1 MTTSRRDFLTTSAV
15 TAAALATGT
24 GLAARAAA
32 GLARPNRNAP
42 LRILILGGTG
52 FLGPACMES
61 ALAAG
66 HKVTLFNSGRTEE
79 RRKAGHRPSVV
90 PEGVETLI
98 GNRDPEKTA
107 DDRRLAG
114 LPDDQK
120 KADPN
125 SPKGLS
131 QLAKAIEN
139 GATWDAVIDTSGYWP
154 RMVKASAS
162 LLAPAVKQYVF
173 ISTLSVYKNNNVPF
187 RDESDDLATL
197 ADPAVEDFGADF
209 SNYGGGKAMCEAAAE
224 AAMPGRVCNLRPGFI
239 VGERDS
245 SGRFIYWPIR
255 ATKGGE
261 MIVPGKPDDFIQIV
275 DVRDLADFT
284 ILCIAN
290 STNGPINV
298 TGEPIP
304 MKQMVDGCIKAAA
317 AGGAKTTATWVD
329 PAFLSE
335 QGVEPQQHFPL
346 WIPPEGEAAG
356 FHRREVSKAVKA
368 GLKFRPVEVTAK
380 ATIDWYNSLPSD
392 IQSKIVPAML
402 GEKEQQVLDA
412 WRKKQGG

>member
-1 MTTSRRDFLTTSAV
+1 MTTSRREFISAA
-15 TAAALATGT
+15 TLSAAALA
-24 GLAARAAA
+24 A
-32 GLARPNRNAP
+32 GVAGVAPLSFARPNRPYRSAP

-90 PEGVETLI
+90 PEGVETFI
-98 GNRDPEKTA
+98 GNRDPDKTA

-120 KADPN
+120 KPDPN

-139 GATWDAVIDTSGYWP
+139 GAKWDAVIDTSGYWP
-154 RMVKASAS
+154 RIVKASAT
-162 LLAPAVKQYVF
+162 LLAPAAKQYVF

-187 RDESDDLATL
+187 RDESDELATL
-197 ADPAVEDFGADF
+197 SDPATEEFGADF
-209 SNYGGGKAMCEAAAE
+209 SNYGGGKALCEAATE
-224 AAMPGRVCNLRPGFI
+224 AAMPGRVANIRPGFI
-239 VGERDS
+239 VGERDT
-245 SGRFIYWPIR
+245 SGRFIYWPVR
-255 ATKGGE
+255 ASQGGE
-261 MIVPGKPDDFIQIV
+261 MIVPGKPDDFIQII
-275 DVRDLADFT
+275 DVRDLADFV
-284 ILCIAN
+284 IVCIQN
-290 STNGPINV
+290 NINGPMNA

-317 AGGAKTTATWVD
+317 AGATATWVD
-329 PAFLSE
+329 PEFLTA
-335 QGVEPQQHFPL
+335 QGVEPQRFPL

-356 FHRREVSKAVKA
+356 FHRRDVSRAVKA
-368 GLKFRPVEVTAK
+368 GLKFRPVEQTAK
-380 ATIDWYNSLPSD
+380 STLDWYNSLPSD
-392 IQSKIVPAML
+392 IQAKVVPPML
-402 GEKEQQVLDA
+402 GDKEKEVLAA
-412 WRKKQGG
+412 WHKKPSGG